1 MRRLPPRSTRTDT
14 LYPYT
19 TLCRCAAATVQSVA
33 GFSTLLSCS
42 AITRVIMV
50 DLFLSDDLGFVL
62 ELVEQCGDIRHR
74 HARAAL
80 GRLGN
85 LEDLH
90 SRADIDTQVEGGGRF
105 QWFLFGLHD
114 RSEENPS
121 DLQSLL

>member
-42 AITRVIMV
+42 AIMRVIMV

-62 ELVEQCGDIRHR
+62 EVVEQCGAIRHR
-74 HARAAL
+74 NARAAL
-80 GRLGN
+80 GDRKSTRLN
-85 LEDLH
+85 CSH
-90 SRADIDTQVEGGGRF
+90 YCASRMPFSA
-105 QWFLFGLHD
+105 L
-114 RSEENPS
+114 N
-121 DLQSLL
+121 